1 LSEKKIRE
9 NLKLFSG
16 TLRDFRIARQR
27 MRKLKDGSEM
37 VMTENIDF
45 ASWFGLRENV
55 VSTAVW
61 PNTVAVLPKRH
72 PSRGKPK
79 YRLRGTRQS
88 ASSNPKQHTAAAVDH
103 DHQGTWK
110 VKTRATKKA
119 KKSRELRLAACVSAT
134 LAGLATVGVLTAQQG
149 QGSGNVSNN
158 ILAQTSVIGLVQ
170 TPVTELAGLP
180 AINLERAPQF
190 ITQASSGTMTASEL
204 PQPTPPRLTTARTP
218 QPVILDRAPQLLAA
232 PLQVARLSFV
242 SQGSPAPEF
251 MVPAEVNVPASPQ
264 PFDCRSCAPAFP
276 QFGQVRFDVQSLDID
291 AANVQTLMASLGQ
304 YQSTFRQSQIEV
316 TKSQVR
322 FYRVSDAPAAASL
335 ASIYNADLVDLT
347 WFAPADDIAKIDVI
361 LAKQNTGS
369 ASDAGQ

>member
-1 LSEKKIRE
+1 
-9 NLKLFSG
+9 
-16 TLRDFRIARQR
+16 
-27 MRKLKDGSEM
+27 M
-37 VMTENIDF
+37 VMTENTDF

-61 PNTVAVLPKRH
+61 PNAVAMPPKRH

-88 ASSNPKQHTAAAVDH
+88 ASSNQEQHTAAAVDH
-103 DHQGTWK
+103 DHQRTWES
-110 VKTRATKKA
+110 KTRASKKA
-119 KKSRELRLAACVSAT
+119 KKSRELRFAVCFSAAFASLV
-134 LAGLATVGVLTAQQG
+134 TVGVGTTQQVQVSG
-149 QGSGNVSNN
+149 TGSSN
-158 ILAQTSVIGLVQ
+158 ILALTSVNDLVQ
-170 TPVTELAGLP
+170 APIVDFAGLP
-180 AINLERAPQF
+180 AINLERAPQ
-190 ITQASSGTMTASEL
+190 IMTQAPRSTTNTSEL
-204 PQPTPPRLTTARTP
+204 PQPTPPTLTTVRAP

-232 PLQVARLSFV
+232 PLQVTRPSFV
-242 SQGSPAPEF
+242 SQGSPAPKF

-276 QFGQVRFDVQSLDID
+276 QFGQVKFDVQSSDID
-291 AANVQTLMASLGQ
+291 AANVQRLMASLGQ
-304 YQSTFRQSQIEV
+304 YQSTVRQSQIEV
-316 TKSQVR
+316 TTSQVR
-322 FYRVSDAPAAASL
+322 FYRASDAPAAASL